1 MAISAFLVAF
11 LLSASIPSVYGTEG
25 GCLVENYVRITNTA
39 DTRILSLIKPD
50 KALTFVVEFENHDM
64 TFWRDWV
71 NLTNSRVT
79 HGKVRDGESSRTTH
93 DLSLVVSEG
102 WNNLRLE
109 AVSASFELTQ
119 LLGDGDEATLLDLKL
134 DFPVSYVHVM
144 GTFSLCSEGSPEWK
158 VAEGE
163 VVSVPLQPER
173 SHTLFVTGR
182 GDAAP
187 YILDS
192 SSSSEPQKNISAN
205 TTLTIKTRWRRSLIQ
220 VEIFQ
225 NGTEEALADM
235 KQPLASPT
243 VQMGSRAGILHLRLD
258 PSAPLQ
264 PATKDCHSKALWP
277 MGFVLLFGG
286 IALALGCLL
295 GVPVGLL
302 VSRQVARRATTSGA
316 AATPSA
322 SKKLLP
328 A

>member
-1 MAISAFLVAF
+1 M
-11 LLSASIPSVYGTEG
+11 
-25 GCLVENYVRITNTA
+25 ENYVRITNTA

-93 DLSLVVSEG
+93 DLSLVVSVG
-102 WNNLRLE
+102 WNTLRLE
-109 AVSASFELTQ
+109 AVGASFELTQ
-119 LLGDGDEATLLDLKL
+119 LLGDGAEATLLDLKL

-225 NGTEEALADM
+225 NGTKEALADM

-258 PSAPLQ
+258 RSAPQPQPALPAP
-264 PATKDCHSKALWP
+264 PATKDCHSVDSFGDSKALWP